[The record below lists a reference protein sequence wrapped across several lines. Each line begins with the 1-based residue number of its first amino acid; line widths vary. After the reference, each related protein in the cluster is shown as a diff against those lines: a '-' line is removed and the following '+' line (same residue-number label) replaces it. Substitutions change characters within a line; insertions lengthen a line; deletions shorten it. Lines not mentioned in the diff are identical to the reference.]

1 MKVSISPSDSTIH
14 EGDNITLTCTSDSN
28 PPTSWYKWERRQR
41 EETETLESSERDLTL
56 YRITHRQEG
65 VYSCEAGN
73 SVSANRSDVCRIMF
87 GKLER
92 VRLMKYLGA
101 DTDQE
106 ILRLAVT
113 SPSYLQAWAERL
125 LFQDVMYPD
134 RMLSLVHLERSL
146 LMKWFLLLSVFLPS
160 ACDKPRDFQIV
171 HSVNGVARRDLTSV
185 NERDTVNISC
195 TSQNSDPAVSG
206 YSWYR
211 LTQNKPVSGQIL
223 LFESISKDDSGDYQ
237 CEARN
242 NVGTGRSHTI
252 NIKVQYAPTSVRI
265 TFPPSVR
272 AGVWTS
278 LSCQSD
284 GHPAA
289 VSYHWRKVC
298 PHGSMSLCSGN
309 QWTSQCSFY
318 ASVEDV
324 GCEITCTAGNTV
336 GEKESDPIRLDIQ
349 YGPRDVTIV
358 RSEPQGE
365 VKEGDRVT
373 LTCNSR
379 SNPGA
384 RYTWYK
390 DNVNT
395 AVNRGTGNI
404 LTIRSITPTESGDY
418 YCKAE
423 NVIGEQTSKSFR
435 IEVLYGPRNVEI
447 ISEDTV
453 KEGTEITLTCRGE
466 ANPPVHTY
474 SWRKMCNGQRNNL
487 RENTDTIRIQ
497 PTRDDA
503 SCSYICRARN
513 YVISRDST
521 PKHINVQ
528 YGPGDVTIV
537 RSEPQGE
544 VKEGD
549 RVTLTCNSGS
559 NPGARYT
566 WYKDNVNTSVNKGT
580 GNILTIRSITPT
592 ESGDYYCKA
601 ENVIGKQTSK
611 SFRIEVFYGPRN
623 VEIISEDTVKE
634 GTEITLTCR
643 GEANPPVHTYSWR
656 KMCNGQRNNLRENTD
671 TIRIQPTRDDASCSY
686 ICRAR
691 NSVISRD
698 STPKHINI
706 QYGPGDVTIVRSEPQ
721 GEVKEGDRVT
731 LTCNSRSNP
740 GARYTWYKDN
750 VNTAVNK
757 GTGNILTIR
766 SITPTESGDYYCK
779 AENVIGKQASKSF
792 RIEMLYSPRN
802 MQVSVSPSDSAIHE
816 GDNITLSCTSDSNPP
831 TSWYKWEL
839 RQGEEA
845 ESLES
850 SERDLTLYRVT
861 HKQEGVYSCEA
872 GNTVGANSSDGR
884 RITFGNSRGESLHVI
899 LILGI
904 RAGIFIVAV
913 VLTVA
918 GVCVSEGQTV
928 KGS

>member
-1 MKVSISPSDSTIH
+1 
-14 EGDNITLTCTSDSN
+14 
-28 PPTSWYKWERRQR
+28 
-41 EETETLESSERDLTL
+41 
-56 YRITHRQEG
+56 
-65 VYSCEAGN
+65 
-73 SVSANRSDVCRIMF
+73 
-87 GKLER
+87 
-92 VRLMKYLGA
+92 MKYLGA

-160 ACDKPRDFQIV
+160 ACDKPRNVSISLTEGHKDRLQEGDSVTLQCDVLYSQPAVTGYSWYQDGVQLPSAWRQTMEIRDISYSQFGEYFCEVRNRIGSGRSEGIELRGQYKPRDFQIA
-171 HSVNGVARRDLTSV
+171 HSVNGDARRDLTSV

-223 LFESISKDDSGDYQ
+223 LFESISKDDSGNYQ

-252 NIKVQYAPTSVRI
+252 TIKVQYAPTSVRI

-272 AGVWTS
+272 AGVWTT

-289 VSYHWRKVC
+289 VSYRWWKVC

-349 YGPRDVTIV
+349 
-358 RSEPQGE
+358 
-365 VKEGDRVT
+365 
-373 LTCNSR
+373 
-379 SNPGA
+379 
-384 RYTWYK
+384 
-390 DNVNT
+390 
-395 AVNRGTGNI
+395 
-404 LTIRSITPTESGDY
+404 
-418 YCKAE
+418 
-423 NVIGEQTSKSFR
+423 
-435 IEVLYGPRNVEI
+435 
-447 ISEDTV
+447 
-453 KEGTEITLTCRGE
+453 
-466 ANPPVHTY
+466 
-474 SWRKMCNGQRNNL
+474 
-487 RENTDTIRIQ
+487 
-497 PTRDDA
+497 
-503 SCSYICRARN
+503 
-513 YVISRDST
+513 
-521 PKHINVQ
+521 
-528 YGPGDVTIV
+528 
-537 RSEPQGE
+537 
-544 VKEGD
+544 
-549 RVTLTCNSGS
+549 
-559 NPGARYT
+559 
-566 WYKDNVNTSVNKGT
+566 
-580 GNILTIRSITPT
+580 
-592 ESGDYYCKA
+592 
-601 ENVIGKQTSK
+601 
-611 SFRIEVFYGPRN
+611 YGPRN

-691 NSVISRD
+691 NSVSSRD
-698 STPKHINI
+698 STPKHINV

-766 SITPTESGDYYCK
+766 SITPTESGDYYCE
-779 AENVIGKQASKSF
+779 AENIIGKQASKSF
-792 RIEMLYSPRN
+792 RIEVL
-802 MQVSVSPSDSAIHE
+802 
-816 GDNITLSCTSDSNPP
+816 
-831 TSWYKWEL
+831 
-839 RQGEEA
+839 
-845 ESLES
+845 
-850 SERDLTLYRVT
+850 
-861 HKQEGVYSCEA
+861 CE
-872 GNTVGANSSDGR
+872 
-884 RITFGNSRGESLHVI
+884 
-899 LILGI
+899 
-904 RAGIFIVAV
+904 
-913 VLTVA
+913 
-918 GVCVSEGQTV
+918 
-928 KGS
+928 